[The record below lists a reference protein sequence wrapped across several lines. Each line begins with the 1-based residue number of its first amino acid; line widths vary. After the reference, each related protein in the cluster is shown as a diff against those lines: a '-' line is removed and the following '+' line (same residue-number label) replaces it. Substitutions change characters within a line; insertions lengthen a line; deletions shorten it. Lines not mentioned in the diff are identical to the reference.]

1 VEQLWIDGQLR
12 SPLLSDNDRWRR
24 VIFDTPGG
32 STFQR
37 MDESFV
43 RYSTSINLNDKTLAL
58 TEYDDETWKASFTF
72 QRVAPDQLT
81 LDGEM
86 DSHKLHMQLQLVDHS
101 KFLLINR
108 GFHWIQEYPF
118 NR

>member
-1 VEQLWIDGQLR
+1 
-12 SPLLSDNDRWRR
+12 
-24 VIFDTPGG
+24 
-32 STFQR
+32 
-37 MDESFV
+37 MDDSFA
-43 RYSTSINLNDKTLAL
+43 RYGASINLKEKALAL
-58 TEYDDETWKASFTF
+58 TKDDDKNWKANFTF

-86 DSHKLHMQLQLVDHS
+86 DSHKLHMQLQLVDRS

-108 GFHWIQEYPF
+108 GFHWIQEYPL